1 MSTNDFNPGWLR
13 FESGKYDVNQDI
25 DIWLNKGYLA
35 FSNKEKQYD
44 PNYDSVLLK
53 QTLASSTNSFTG
65 YPGILMEINLW
76 GESPEKGLYSE
87 LSIERE
93 ANGFFFQW
101 WTLFTQEPDQVIDL
115 DLNCYYQKVNT
126 ESQRGPWAG
135 KLESYEVIC
144 PKHRLHV
151 FITCGG

>member
-1 MSTNDFNPGWLR
+1 MSTNDFKPGRLR
-13 FESGKYDVNQDI
+13 FESGKYDEKQDI

-35 FSNKEKQYD
+35 FSNKEKRYD
-44 PNYDSVLLK
+44 PTNDSVLLK
-53 QTLASSTNSFTG
+53 QTLSSSTNSFMG

-76 GESPEKGLYSE
+76 GESQKIGVYSE

-93 ANGFFFQW
+93 ANGFFFQR
-101 WTLFTQEPDQVIDL
+101 WTLFTQEPDQTL
-115 DLNCYYQKVNT
+115 YLGMNCYYQKVNT
-126 ESQRGPWAG
+126 GSQRGPWAG